1 MKRPLKIYQ
10 LAPKEMQT
18 RFALV
23 PYGRYLNVQLQK
35 ASAGAILD
43 FIVDWRKDR
52 FVLIRKATL
61 KVNSSVFS
69 LLLKSIYGE
78 DATWQKLSEEWRA
91 QCIVEGLGKDAFDP
105 ENVLLLSVKK
115 FDQEEYDAE
124 IERIKKAEERER
136 TLAEIKNLTY
146 KHPAI
151 KSQSNT

>member
-43 FIVDWRKDR
+43 FIVDWRKDK

-61 KVNSSVFS
+61 KVNSSAFS

-91 QCIVEGLGKDAFDP
+91 RCIVEGLGSKAFSEDD
-105 ENVLLLSVKK
+105 VLLLEVKNYVK
-115 FDQEEYDAE
+115 EEYEAE
-124 IERIKKAEERER
+124 VERIRLAEEREKR
-136 TLAEIKNLTY
+136 LAEIKAGTY
-146 KHPAI
+146 RHKDI
-151 KSQSNT
+151 IY

>member
-18 RFALV
+18 CFALV

-69 LLLKSIYGE
+69 LLLKSVYGE

-91 QCIVEGLGKDAFDP
+91 RCVIEGLGSRAFDT
-105 ENVLLLSVKK
+105 ENVLLLEVKNYVK
-115 FDQEEYDAE
+115 EEYEAE
-124 IERIKKAEERER
+124 QERIRAEKEREER
-136 TLAEIKNLTY
+136 LKAIKELRY
-146 KHPAI
+146 KHKDVTDI
-151 KSQSNT
+151 

>member
-18 RFALV
+18 RFVLV

-43 FIVDWRKDR
+43 FIVDWRRDK
-52 FVLIRKATL
+52 FLLIRRAKIA
-61 KVNSSVFS
+61 VNTSAFN

-91 QCIVEGLGKDAFDP
+91 HCIVEGLGSKAFD
-105 ENVLLLSVKK
+105 EQSVLLLELKNYVK
-115 FDQEEYDAE
+115 EEYEAE
-124 IERIKKAEERER
+124 LERIRLAEERER
-136 TLAEIKNLTY
+136 VKKEIAEGTY
-146 KHPAI
+146 RHKDI
-151 KSQSNT
+151 IY

>member
-23 PYGRYLNVQLQK
+23 PYGRYLNQK
-35 ASAGAILD
+35 LLNAKSGDLVE
-43 FIVDWRKDR
+43 FCVDWRRDK

-91 QCIVEGLGKDAFDP
+91 QCIVEGLGNKAFSED
-105 ENVLLLSVKK
+105 EVLLLSIKPYIK
-115 FDQEEYDAE
+115 EEYEAE
-124 IERIKKAEERER
+124 QERIRLAEEREKR
-136 TLAEIKNLTY
+136 LEAIKSLTY
-146 KHPAI
+146 KHPMVTDI
-151 KSQSNT
+151 

>member
-18 RFALV
+18 SFALV
-23 PYGRYLNVQLQK
+23 PYGRFLNKELQR
-35 ASAGAILD
+35 ASAGAIID

-52 FVLIRKATL
+52 FVLIRKAAL

-91 QCIVEGLGKDAFDP
+91 QCVIEGLGKDAFDP
-105 ENVLLLSVKK
+105 ENVLLLSIKPYVK
-115 FDQEEYDAE
+115 EEYEAE
-124 IERIKKAEERER
+124 QERIRLAEEREKR
-136 TLAEIKNLTY
+136 LAEIKNGTY
-146 KHPAI
+146 RHKDI
-151 KSQSNT
+151 IY

>member
-18 RFALV
+18 SFALA

-52 FVLIRKATL
+52 FVLIRRAKIA
-61 KVNSSVFS
+61 VNTSAFN

-91 QCIVEGLGKDAFDP
+91 RCIVEGLGSKAFSEDD
-105 ENVLLLSVKK
+105 VLLLEVKPYVK
-115 FDQEEYDAE
+115 EEYEAE
-124 IERIKKAEERER
+124 QERIRLAEEREKR
-136 TLAEIKNLTY
+136 LAEIKAGTY
-146 KHPAI
+146 RHKDVI
-151 KSQSNT
+151 Y

>member
-18 RFALV
+18 RFALA
-23 PYGRYLNVQLQK
+23 PYGRYLNTQLQK

-52 FVLIRKATL
+52 FVLVRKATL

-124 IERIKKAEERER
+124 IERIRLAEERER
-136 TLAEIKNLTY
+136 IKKEIADGTY
-146 KHPAI
+146 RHKDVI
-151 KSQSNT
+151 C

>member
-23 PYGRYLNVQLQK
+23 PYGRYLNQK
-35 ASAGAILD
+35 LLNAKSGDLVE
-43 FIVDWRKDR
+43 FCVDWRRDK

-91 QCIVEGLGKDAFDP
+91 QCIVEGLGSRAYD
-105 ENVLLLSVKK
+105 EQSVLLLEVKPYVK
-115 FDQEEYDAE
+115 EEYEAE
-124 IERIKKAEERER
+124 IERIRLAEEREKR
-136 TLAEIKNLTY
+136 LAEIKAGTY
-146 KHPAI
+146 RHKDVI
-151 KSQSNT
+151 Y

>member
-18 RFALV
+18 SFALA

-52 FVLIRKATL
+52 FVLIRRAKIA
-61 KVNSSVFS
+61 VNTSAFN

-91 QCIVEGLGKDAFDP
+91 RCVLDGLGNKAFSEDD
-105 ENVLLLSVKK
+105 VLLLEVKPYVK
-115 FDQEEYDAE
+115 EEYEAE
-124 IERIKKAEERER
+124 QERIRAEKEREER
-136 TLAEIKNLTY
+136 LKAIKELRY
-146 KHPAI
+146 KHKDVTDI
-151 KSQSNT
+151 

>member
-23 PYGRYLNVQLQK
+23 PYGRYLNTKLQK
-35 ASAGAILD
+35 AENGSVIE
-43 FIVDWRKDR
+43 FQCDWRRDK

-61 KVNSSVFS
+61 KVNSGVFS

-91 QCIVEGLGKDAFDP
+91 QCVVEGLGSKAFSEDD
-105 ENVLLLSVKK
+105 VLLLEIKPYVK
-115 FDQEEYDAE
+115 EEYEAE
-124 IERIKKAEERER
+124 QERIRLAEEREKR
-136 TLAEIKNLTY
+136 LEAIKSLTY
-146 KHPAI
+146 KHPMVTDI
-151 KSQSNT
+151 

>member
-1 MKRPLKIYQ
+1 MKRPIKLYQ

-23 PYGRYLNVQLQK
+23 PYGRYMNVQLQK

-91 QCIVEGLGKDAFDP
+91 ECVIEGLGSKAFSEDD
-105 ENVLLLSVKK
+105 VLLLEVKPYVK
-115 FDQEEYDAE
+115 EEYEAE
-124 IERIKKAEERER
+124 QERIRLAEERER
-136 TLAEIKNLTY
+136 IKKEIAEGTY
-146 KHPAI
+146 RHKDI
-151 KSQSNT
+151 IY

>member
-18 RFALV
+18 RFVFA

-52 FVLIRKATL
+52 FVLIRKAKL
-61 KVNSSVFS
+61 SVNSSCFN

-78 DATWQKLSEEWRA
+78 DATWRKLSEEWRA

-105 ENVLLLSVKK
+105 ENVLLLSIKPYVK
-115 FDQEEYDAE
+115 EEYEAE
-124 IERIKKAEERER
+124 VERIRLAEEREKR
-136 TLAEIKNLTY
+136 LAEIKAGTY
-146 KHPAI
+146 RHKDVI
-151 KSQSNT
+151 Y

>member
-18 RFALV
+18 SFALA
-23 PYGRYLNVQLQK
+23 PYGRYLNQK
-35 ASAGAILD
+35 LLNAKSGDLVE
-43 FIVDWRKDR
+43 FCVYWRRDK

-105 ENVLLLSVKK
+105 ENVLLLSIKPYVK
-115 FDQEEYDAE
+115 EEYEAE
-124 IERIKKAEERER
+124 LERIRLAEERER
-136 TLAEIKNLTY
+136 IKKEIAEGTY
-146 KHPAI
+146 RHKDI
-151 KSQSNT
+151 IY